1 MAAEQRAVPYGRP
14 MTTLM
19 CHVVASLR
27 RRGRSGAVLVIA
39 ATMIVPMAEG
49 GCSKNTSGTGASSTT
64 AATGTASSSPGNSS
78 SPSSSVVPS
87 ATASARFV
95 GEWHV
100 HDSSLNITPATA
112 TLTAS
117 AGMGPCMQ
125 NPQAPCSETDQ
136 LAVTSGDDTQL
147 TLTVTGVSY
156 TFNDFQTA
164 TAKPT
169 PGPSTAV
176 GDSIQLVWQAPGL
189 LKAAVLKGFPGM
201 QGGIPYWCG
210 AGISQSDAQKCGA

>member
-1 MAAEQRAVPYGRP
+1 MHASMR
-14 MTTLM
+14 
-19 CHVVASLR
+19 CH
-27 RRGRSGAVLVIA
+27 GRSGAILICAVTVIA
-39 ATMIVPMAEG
+39 PMSVS
-49 GCSKNTSGTGASSTT
+49 GCSKNTSSTTGSSTT
-64 AATGTASSSPGNSS
+64 TVTASPH
-78 SPSSSVVPS
+78 
-87 ATASARFV
+87 FV

-100 HDSSLNITPATA
+100 HDSSLNIALTTA

-136 LAVTSGDDTQL
+136 LAVTSGDDTHL

-176 GDSIQLVWQAPGL
+176 GDSIQLALQSPGL
-189 LKAAVLKGFPGM
+189 LKATVTKGFPGM
-201 QGGIPYWCG
+201 QGGNPYWCG
-210 AGISQSDAQKCGA
+210 VGISPADAQKCGA

>member
-1 MAAEQRAVPYGRP
+1 
-14 MTTLM
+14 MTTSM
-19 CHVVASLR
+19 SEFGAWLR
-27 RRGRSGAVLVIA
+27 RRGRSGAVPVIA
-39 ATMIVPMAEG
+39 ATMIVTMAVG
-49 GCSKNTSGTGASSTT
+49 GCSKNTSSTGASSTT
-64 AATGTASSSPGNSS
+64 AATGTAN
-78 SPSSSVVPS
+78 
-87 ATASARFV
+87 AHFV

-100 HDSSLNITPATA
+100 HDSSLNIALTTA

-136 LAVTSGDDTQL
+136 LAVTSGNDTQL

-164 TAKPT
+164 TVNPS
-169 PGPSTAV
+169 PGPRTAV

-189 LKAAVLKGFPGM
+189 LKATVLKGFLAM
-201 QGGIPYWCG
+201 QGGNPYWCG

>member
-1 MAAEQRAVPYGRP
+1 M
-14 MTTLM
+14 
-19 CHVVASLR
+19 
-27 RRGRSGAVLVIA
+27 LVIA
-39 ATMIVPMAEG
+39 ATMIVTMAVG
-49 GCSKNTSGTGASSTT
+49 GCSKNTSNTGASSTT
-64 AATGTASSSPGNSS
+64 AATGTASSGPGNSS
-78 SPSSSVVPS
+78 SPSSSAVPS

-100 HDSSLNITPATA
+100 HDSSLNIAPTTA

-125 NPQAPCSETDQ
+125 DPKAPCSETDQ
-136 LAVTSGDDTQL
+136 LAVTSGNDTQL

-164 TAKPT
+164 TVNPS

-176 GDSIQLVWQAPGL
+176 GDSIQLQWQAPGL
-189 LKAAVLKGFPGM
+189 LKATVLKGFPGIVR
-201 QGGIPYWCG
+201 GNPYWCG

>member
-1 MAAEQRAVPYGRP
+1 
-14 MTTLM
+14 MTTSMSELG
-19 CHVVASLR
+19 ASLR

-39 ATMIVPMAEG
+39 ATMILTMAVG
-49 GCSKNTSGTGASSTT
+49 GCSKNTSSTGASSTT
-64 AATGTASSSPGNSS
+64 AATGTASSGPGNSS
-78 SPSSSVVPS
+78 SPSGSAVPS
-87 ATASARFV
+87 ATASAHFV

-100 HDSSLNITPATA
+100 HDSSLNVALTTA

-117 AGMGPCMQ
+117 SGMGPCMQ

-136 LAVTSGDDTQL
+136 LAVTSGNDTQL

-164 TAKPT
+164 TVNPS
-169 PGPSTAV
+169 PGPRTAV

-189 LKAAVLKGFPGM
+189 LKATVLKGLPGM
-201 QGGIPYWCG
+201 QGGNPYWCG
-210 AGISQSDAQKCGA
+210 AGVSQTDAQKCGA

>member
-1 MAAEQRAVPYGRP
+1 MA
-14 MTTLM
+14 
-19 CHVVASLR
+19 
-27 RRGRSGAVLVIA
+27 
-39 ATMIVPMAEG
+39 
-49 GCSKNTSGTGASSTT
+49 
-64 AATGTASSSPGNSS
+64 SPGNSS
-78 SPSSSVVPS
+78 SPSSSGVPS

-100 HDSSLNITPATA
+100 HDSSLNIAPTTA
-112 TLTAS
+112 ALTVS

-125 NPQAPCSETDQ
+125 DPKSPCSETNQ
-136 LAVTSGDDTQL
+136 LAVTSGNDTQL

-164 TAKPT
+164 TVNPS

-176 GDSIQLVWQAPGL
+176 GDSIQLEWQAPGL
-189 LKAAVLKGFPGM
+189 LKATVLKGFPGIL
-201 QGGIPYWCG
+201 GGNPYWCG

>member
-1 MAAEQRAVPYGRP
+1 
-14 MTTLM
+14 MTISM
-19 CHVVASLR
+19 CELGARLR
-27 RRGRSGAVLVIA
+27 RRGGSGAVLVIA
-39 ATMIVPMAEG
+39 ATMIVTMAVG
-49 GCSKNTSGTGASSTT
+49 GCSKNSSGTGAPSTT
-64 AATGTASSSPGNSS
+64 AAT
-78 SPSSSVVPS
+78 
-87 ATASARFV
+87 ATARFV

-100 HDSSLNITPATA
+100 HDSSLNITPTTA

-136 LAVTSGDDTQL
+136 LAVTSGNNTQV

-164 TAKPT
+164 TANPT

-189 LKAAVLKGFPGM
+189 VKATVLKGFPGI

-210 AGISQSDAQKCGA
+210 AGVSQSDAQKCGA